1 MENVVKEGKEK
12 NVLYNSVISRACVL
26 EKIYG
31 KL

>member
-12 NVLYNSVISRACVL
+12 NILYNSVIRIASVL